1 MNTLEVEDI
10 EKILMIIA
18 DTAIENEKYFCE
30 LDAATGDG
38 DFGSTLAK
46 GFKIIK
52 KNLKDINQ
60 KDIGELLKSF
70 GIVMMESC
78 GGVTGS
84 LWGSAFRNAGKYAK
98 GMSVIGLV
106 DAMELLK
113 KFYEGMQKVG
123 GAVIGDK
130 TLLDA
135 LIPAVDSFE
144 KEIGKGTEDF
154 ILLIRKMGESASA
167 GAEKTKKMIAKK
179 GRAAYLGERSIGHPD
194 AGAVAISIMFEN
206 VNKKL
211 LQSESKK

>member
-1 MNTLEVEDI
+1 MNTLEIEDV

-30 LDAATGDG
+30 LDAAIGDG
-38 DFGSTLAK
+38 DFGLTLAK

-52 KNLKDINQ
+52 KNLENTNQ
-60 KDIGELLKSF
+60 KDIGELLKSL
-70 GIVMMESC
+70 GIIMMETC
-78 GGVTGS
+78 GGATGS

-98 GMSVIGLV
+98 GMTVIGIV
-106 DAMELLK
+106 DATGLLK

-135 LIPAVDSFE
+135 LIPAIDTME

-154 ILLIRKMGESASA
+154 IPLIRKMGKSASA

-179 GRAAYLGERSIGHPD
+179 GRAVYLGERSIGHPD
-194 AGAVAISIMFEN
+194 AGAVAISIMFDN
-206 VNKKL
+206 VNKQL
-211 LQSESKK
+211 SIV